1 LLQRINAEH
10 VCDFEVRILSVRAFG
25 SSDKFLPTPKE
36 VRLDPVLFVMLV
48 VKVSEH
54 GGFVCRLH
62 SEVMV
67 GALPLFE
74 LFRVTCAACR
84 TSDVRRRSHFGRFAS
99 MGAWCWGDYP
109 GEREKTCRNDDV
121 AIAHYSES
129 IAQVSP
135 P

>member
-1 LLQRINAEH
+1 
-10 VCDFEVRILSVRAFG
+10 
-25 SSDKFLPTPKE
+25 
-36 VRLDPVLFVMLV
+36 
-48 VKVSEH
+48 
-54 GGFVCRLH
+54 
-62 SEVMV
+62 MV